1 MARRRKAEQETGRKE
16 RRRGG
21 RGRGF
26 LGALLVLAL
35 LFALAFAALALV
47 RLDRSL
53 RTAFESHRWTLP
65 AKVYARPLDL
75 YAGAPWQESDV
86 VAELQR
92 LHYRIG
98 DLRQPGSYQIAASDL
113 LVHTRGFHFADA
125 VTPEQVL
132 RLHFTAAGLN
142 RLSASQ
148 GDATLVRLDPMIIG
162 SIYPGS
168 QEDRVLMRLQ
178 DAPPS
183 LIAALL
189 ATEDRSF
196 YHHHGISLRGSLRAL
211 WTDARH
217 GNWHQG
223 GSTLTQQLVK
233 NLFLS
238 DERTWHRKLRE
249 VVMAL
254 LLELHYSKNEI
265 LEAYLNEVYLGQV
278 GQHAVHGFA
287 LAAQDDFGQP
297 VRDLDVAE
305 VATLVGMVRGP
316 SLYDPHQHPRLALR
330 RRNVVLANMLATHA
344 ISRQDYQRYV
354 ATPLRL
360 IRHPNA
366 SGTIYPAYME
376 VVRAQLHSDYR
387 DADLGSQGLRIFTNL
402 DPRVEEVAQRSLQSE
417 RDRLRRQ
424 APRQRRH
431 LQGAV
436 LVCDPQN
443 GDLLAVVG
451 SADGAAFTGY
461 NRALDI
467 RRPVGSLLKPALYLS
482 ALSTRRVT
490 LATPLDNGPL
500 QLDLGNGQTWAPH
513 NDEAGAPASVPLYA
527 ALAHSYNL
535 ASIRLGLQVGLPTFI
550 QTLQSLGL
558 PGQLPALP
566 SLFLGAIAASPM
578 DVLHLYQSIAAS
590 GFSSPIHAIRVVVDA
605 HGQAMQRYELEM
617 RQVADA
623 SDVYLLRYALHQVML
638 QGTAAQAGRVLPGQV
653 DMAGKTG
660 TSNDLRDSWF
670 AGFTGDLLSVV
681 WLGNDD
687 DSSTGLSGAQ
697 AALPVWIAMMRTLH
711 PTPLD
716 LPQPDDIVWQWMD
729 PASGLLTDAGC
740 PDAVNLPLRR
750 STVPTQHAACA
761 APALPVVDQFVKGV
775 RSWFGHG
782 P

>member
-1 MARRRKAEQETGRKE
+1 MTRRRKTEQGSGRQE
-16 RRRGG
+16 RWRSRGE
-21 RGRGF
+21 RGF
-26 LGALLVLAL
+26 LGALVVLAL
-35 LFALAFAALALV
+35 LFALAWTALAL
-47 RLDRSL
+47 LGIDRSL
-53 RTAFESHRWTLP
+53 RAAFESHRWTLP

-75 YAGAPWQESDV
+75 YAGAPWQEGDV
-86 VAELQR
+86 IAELQR

-98 DLRQPGSYQIAASDL
+98 DLGQPGSYQIAANDL

-125 VTPEQVL
+125 ITPEQVV
-132 RLHFTAAGLN
+132 RLHFSAAGLSQ
-142 RLSASQ
+142 LSARQ

-178 DAPPS
+178 DAPPA

-211 WTDARH
+211 WADLRH

-238 DERTWHRKLRE
+238 DARTWHRKLRE
-249 VVMAL
+249 AVMAV

-265 LEAYLNEVYLGQV
+265 LEAYLNEVYLGQM

-316 SLYDPHQHPRLALR
+316 TLYDPHLHPRLALR
-330 RRNVVLANMLATHA
+330 RRNVVLANMLAIHA
-344 ISRQDYQRYV
+344 ITAQDYQRY
-354 ATPLRL
+354 AAMPLRL

-366 SGTIYPAYME
+366 SGTLYPAYME
-376 VVRAQLHSDYR
+376 VVRAQLRSDYR

-402 DPRVEEVAQRSLQSE
+402 DPRTQEVAQQALQSV
-417 RDRLRRQ
+417 RDHLRRQ

-436 LVCDPQN
+436 LVCDSQN
-443 GDLLAVVG
+443 GELLAVVG
-451 SADGAAFTGY
+451 SADGGAFTGY

-482 ALSTRRVT
+482 ALSTGRVT
-490 LATPLDNGPL
+490 LATPLDNTPL
-500 QLDLGNGQTWAPH
+500 QLDLGHGQTWAPH

-550 QTLQSLGL
+550 HTLQSLGL

-578 DVLHLYQSIAAS
+578 DVLHLYQSLAAS

-605 HGQAMQRYELEM
+605 HGHPMQRYELEM

-623 SDVYLLRYALHQVML
+623 SDVYLLRYALHQVMV
-638 QGTAAQAGRVLPGQV
+638 QGTAAQAGRALPDQI

-660 TSNDLRDSWF
+660 TSNALRDSWF
-670 AGFTGDLLSVV
+670 AGFTGNLLSVV

-687 DSSTGLSGAQ
+687 DRGTGLSGAQ
-697 AALPVWIAMMRTLH
+697 GALPVWITMMRTLH
-711 PTPLD
+711 PAPLD
-716 LPQPDDIVWQWMD
+716 TPQPDDVVWQWMD
-729 PASGLLTDAGC
+729 PVSGLPTDAAC
-740 PDAVNLPLRR
+740 PGAVDLPLRQ
-750 STVPTQHAACA
+750 STVPAQRATCAPPAA
-761 APALPVVDQFVKGV
+761 PVVDRFIQGV